1 MKTTAV
7 ASTLSLLAA
16 LLLVLS
22 LALACGDDDGV
33 DATSS
38 PSPSAGNTTSSP
50 GDGDTLSAYFADL
63 QRIFEDA
70 EDATNEAEEPLN
82 ETSSEAPLD
91 IQLSALDTY
100 LGEIDTIFKEAIVL
114 LAGLSVPAAAADDHR
129 DFIDGVRVSVTAGNA
144 LRNDLTVITT
154 DEQLDGRLARFDSDI
169 DAAVDKADA
178 ACLALQKIADTED
191 IDIDLDCED

>member
-22 LALACGDDDGV
+22 LALACGDDGV

-38 PSPSAGNTTSSP
+38 PSPGAGNTTSSP
-50 GDGDTLSAYFADL
+50 GDGDTLSAYFTDL

-100 LGEIDTIFKEAIVL
+100 LGEIDTIFSEAIGL
-114 LAGLSVPAAAADDHR
+114 LRGLSVPAAAADDHR

-144 LRNDLTVITT
+144 LRNDLTDITT
-154 DEQLDGRLARFDSDI
+154 DEQLDDRLARFDSDI

-191 IDIDLDCED
+191 ISIDLDC